1 METKKG
7 TPIVTEM
14 LVIPVAGYDSMLM
27 TLSGAHAPY
36 FTRNIVILA
45 TKAGVDPE
53 LVYQAIRGGLAGS
66 TVLDA
71 KSNMVMD
78 RNFKPGFRIDLH
90 IKDLGNVLDTAHG
103 VGAPLP
109 LTAAVMEMMQAIK
122 LDGCG
127 TEDHSSLVKYYEKLA
142 NAQVVRKGN

>member
-7 TPIVTEM
+7 TPIVTKM
-14 LVIPVAGYDSMLM
+14 QVIPVAGYDSMLM

>member
-14 LVIPVAGYDSMLM
+14 QVIPVAGYDSMLM

-127 TEDHSSLVKYYEKLA
+127 TEDHSSLVKYYEKSA

>member
-14 LVIPVAGYDSMLM
+14 QVIPVAGYDSMLM

-36 FTRNIVILA
+36 FTRNID